1 MVSGARS
8 RGGTWR
14 KLDHGPM
21 RGGWIAICR
30 ASVRNPPGPM
40 SPRRSTT
47 KRLAYAGLA
56 SGLALFTALIAWEG
70 VREVARTL
78 ASAGTGLVWVTLF
91 HLAPLTPSALGWYA
105 LFGATTRPPF
115 RTFAWGRWIAESI
128 NQLLPALHVGGNIVR
143 AQLLARAGVPGGLA
157 AASVV
162 VDITLHLFA
171 QLIFTALGLSILL
184 KHANGL
190 GVDGGVVAGFVLST

>member
-1 MVSGARS
+1 MRPWVLPFLGADSRCMNRTCRRICSADRTAGSFRS
-8 RGGTWR
+8 AGRFDTGNRTTGRRGR
-14 KLDHGPM
+14 LVCHLP
-21 RGGWIAICR
+21 RL
-30 ASVRNPPGPM
+30 VRNAPGPM

-47 KRLAYAGLA
+47 KRLAHAGLA

-78 ASAGTGLVWVTLF
+78 ASAGMGLVWVTLF
-91 HLAPLTPSALGWYA
+91 HLAPLTASALGWYA

-143 AQLLARAGVPGGLA
+143 AQLLARRGVPGPVAG
-157 AASVV
+157 ASVV
-162 VDITLHLFA
+162 VDITL
-171 QLIFTALGLSILL
+171 
-184 KHANGL
+184 
-190 GVDGGVVAGFVLST
+190 